1 MADIFH
7 EFPIKAPIGKV
18 FEAIANPSGLDNWWT
33 KRASGKPELGAVY
46 ELWFGPDYDWRA
58 VVSDC
63 VLNSRF
69 GLEMSQADEDW
80 MGTRVEF
87 ILDEQDGV
95 TLVKFSHTGWPS
107 ANEHHRISN
116 FCWAM
121 YLRLLKRYVE
131 HGEVVA
137 YEDRLE
143 V

>member
-1 MADIFH
+1 MADILH

-18 FEAIANPSGLDNWWT
+18 FDAIASPAGLDNWWT
-33 KRASGKPELGAVY
+33 KRASGKAELGAVY
-46 ELWFGPDYDWRA
+46 ELGFGPGYDWRA

-63 VLNSRF
+63 VPDSRF
-69 GLEMSQADEDW
+69 GLEMAQADEDW
-80 MGTRVEF
+80 MGTRLEF
-87 ILDEQDGV
+87 VLEKQSGV

-116 FCWAM
+116 YCWAM